1 MCFPPASLLLSCE
14 RLFAPE
20 SVRFSELINSCNDCG
35 SAACYTGIKLTNQ
48 SLQQQMCWHAA
59 HAVHDPASIVLP
71 TPTSVKLAL
80 YSSSSVFRFLLTMAS
95 ADIRKEQSRKN
106 YLGLSRPFRPLH
118 PFASL
123 PFSYVFPLSLS
134 FSPPRSRIVKSS

>member
-35 SAACYTGIKLTNQ
+35 PPACYTGIKLTNQ

-106 YLGLSRPFRPLH
+106 LFGVIP
-118 PFASL
+118 SL
-123 PFSYVFPLSLS
+123 PSPPSLCFLAFPLRFSPFLS
-134 FSPPRSRIVKSS
+134 FPSPRSRIVKSS